1 MRFRIKSIM
10 LVVAMVG
17 VSIGLGISLD
27 RAFATKD
34 HKILG
39 YFLSLFWG
47 WYIWLALLRKNA
59 AQLVGRAQEPE
70 SRESVD

>member
-17 VSIGLGISLD
+17 VSLGLGISLD

-39 YFLSLFWG
+39 YFLSFFWG
-47 WYIWLALLRKNA
+47 WFIWLAMLRKRA
-59 AQLVGRAQEPE
+59 AQLMGRAQERGG
-70 SRESVD
+70 RESVG